1 MSYLIRPLDDAVEKD
16 AFHCGQQDL
25 DVYLRRHASQD
36 VRRSVAR
43 APYVRIDV
51 ATPRDEPR
59 RPAGFFSLS
68 AGSVSAEDLPLDLAR
83 KLPRYPVP
91 AALLGRLDAD
101 ETFKGRG
108 LGSIMLSDACKKV
121 IQASRVLAVA
131 ALLVDAKDPSAAA
144 FYRHFGFAALP
155 GRPDRLLL
163 SERVL
168 RKLFPRSDPP
178 D

>member
-25 DVYLRRHASQD
+25 DVYLRRYASQD
-36 VRRSVAR
+36 VRRGVAR
-43 APYVRIDV
+43 VFV
-51 ATPRDEPR
+51 ATPRDETR

-68 AGSVSAEDLPLDLAR
+68 AGSVSVEDLPLELAR

-91 AALLGRLDAD
+91 VALLGRLAVD

-144 FYRHFGFAALP
+144 FYRHFGFTALP
-155 GRPDRLLL
+155 GRSDRLLL
-163 SERVL
+163 PERVL
-168 RKLFPRSDPP
+168 RKLFPRLDALDQSNRS
-178 D
+178 

>member
-1 MSYLIRPLDDAVEKD
+1 LSYLIRPLDDAVEKD
-16 AFHCGQQDL
+16 AFHCGQRDL
-25 DVYLRRHASQD
+25 DLYLRRYASQD
-36 VRRSVAR
+36 ARRGVAR
-43 APYVRIDV
+43 GFV
-51 ATPRDEPR
+51 ATHLDEPR

-68 AGSVSAEDLPLDLAR
+68 AGRVSAEDLPLEFAR

-91 AALLGRLDAD
+91 GALLGCLAVD

-144 FYRHFGFAALP
+144 LYRHFGFTALP

-163 SERVL
+163 PERVL